1 MILTLPVSKVHKCYL
16 LREPCVFGDMF
27 SLPFVKGSNE
37 GLPEEPAIPL
47 SDTAE
52 QFRDLLWAL
61 YAV

>member
-1 MILTLPVSKVHKCYL
+1 
-16 LREPCVFGDMF
+16 MF

>member
-1 MILTLPVSKVHKCYL
+1 
-16 LREPCVFGDMF
+16 MF
-27 SLPFVKGSNE
+27 SLPFVKGRDESQSDD
-37 GLPEEPAIPL
+37 PTRAIPL